1 MKTPTRV
8 VIIHAFF
15 VLFAVAL
22 VARAA
27 KVQVAEGKQWVAR
40 GKRQH
45 FFASGLSA
53 PRGQI
58 LDASGNTLVES
69 REMTR
74 VAVALPEVRDTA
86 FVLKALRHARLDVD
100 AVHAAIARRRRWI
113 DLPGL
118 YSAAD
123 VASISKLNGVHLTPV
138 LQRVYGNSE
147 GIKRIVG
154 SLDGRGNP
162 MNGLELALD
171 SLLRGD
177 SGRVS
182 LARDNNGRAL
192 ESPDGWTDNARP
204 GSTVVLTINNTLQ
217 DIAEREL
224 TTAVDSLRAD
234 GGDIVVMNPHTGEIL
249 ALASNRVGR
258 TSFGNTSVTEPF
270 EPGSTLKPFIA
281 ASLIEHE
288 RARPTD
294 VVSTHNGK
302 LELDGRVITDMH
314 KASALSLADVI
325 RFSSNIGIVEFGKRL
340 TPREKYETFR
350 DLGFGMPLGVPLP
363 AEAAGTLREPKQWSR
378 QTSASI
384 LMGYEIAVTPLQLV
398 TAYSAIANG
407 GELLEPHLV
416 KEIRGVDGRVTY
428 RAETR
433 AVRRVMSGEVARTIQ
448 QMLLAVVQ
456 EGTATRADLST
467 FEVAGKSGT
476 ARRTSPNAGYTN
488 GNYTASFV
496 GLFPGNDPQYVVL
509 VKLDSPKGMHYAGG
523 EIAAPV
529 TRIVLRAALAAR
541 DAALDREALA
551 ASEKSVLAQEHPEG
565 KFVMGARFTR
575 AGRRDATDPVE
586 RTSYDPS
593 DNLTPRSPA
602 DTASYTID
610 LPTSPKPAVVVP
622 KSLTPRAVPDVRGLS
637 VRQAVRALHGAGFRV
652 RLLTASTSGTL
663 PAAGTLA
670 VPGSLVQ
677 LTRPLD

>member
-1 MKTPTRV
+1 MKAPTRV
-8 VIIHAFF
+8 AVIHTFF
-15 VLFAVAL
+15 VVFALAL

-27 KVQVAEGKQWVAR
+27 KVQVVEGKQWVAR

-86 FVLKALRHARLDVD
+86 FVLKALRHARLDVN
-100 AVHAAIARRRRWI
+100 ALNAAIARRRRWI
-113 DLPGL
+113 ELPGL

-138 LQRVYGNSE
+138 LQRVYGNSD

-154 SLDGRGNP
+154 SLDGRGKP

-192 ESPDGWTDNARP
+192 DSPDAWTDNARP

-224 TTAVDSLRAD
+224 TTAVDSLKAD

-281 ASLIEHE
+281 ASLLEHE

-294 VVSTHNGK
+294 VVNTHNGK

-314 KASALSLADVI
+314 KATALSLADVI
-325 RFSSNIGIVEFGKRL
+325 RFSSNVGIVEFGKRL

-416 KEIRGVDGRVTY
+416 KEIRGPDGKATY

-433 AVRRVMSGEVARTIQ
+433 AVRRVMSGEVARTVQ

-456 EGTATRADLST
+456 EGTATRADLAT

-476 ARRTSPNAGYTN
+476 ARRTSQNAGYTN

-509 VKLDSPKGMHYAGG
+509 VKLDSPKGLHYAGG

-551 ASEKSVLAQEHPEG
+551 ASEKSVLAQEHPETRS
-565 KFVMGARFTR
+565 VVGARFAR
-575 AGRRDATDPVE
+575 AGRSDATDPVD

-593 DNLTPRSPA
+593 DNLTPREPA
-602 DTASYTID
+602 DTASYTIE
-610 LPTSPKPAVVVP
+610 LPTTATRVVAAPAAR
-622 KSLTPRAVPDVRGLS
+622 SPRAVPDVRGLS
-637 VRQAVRALHGAGFRV
+637 IRQAVRALHGAGFRV
-652 RLLTASTSGTL
+652 RLITASSSGTL
-663 PAAGTLA
+663 PAAGTMA
-670 VPGSLVQ
+670 APGSLVQ
-677 LTRPLD
+677 LSHPLD

>member
-1 MKTPTRV
+1 MKAPSRAAV
-8 VIIHAFF
+8 VHAFF
-15 VLFAVAL
+15 VLFAVLL

-27 KVQVAEGKQWVAR
+27 KVQVVEGKQWVAR

-45 FFASGLSA
+45 FFASALSA
-53 PRGQI
+53 PRGEI

-74 VAVALPEVRDTA
+74 VGLALPEVRDTG
-86 FVLKALRHARLDVD
+86 FVLKALGHARLDQA
-100 AVHAAIARRRRWI
+100 AVYAAIQRRRRWI

-118 YSAAD
+118 YSASD

-138 LQRVYGNSE
+138 LQRVYANSG
-147 GIKRIVG
+147 GIQRIVG
-154 SLDGRGNP
+154 TLDGRGRAVD
-162 MNGLELALD
+162 GLELALD

-182 LARDNNGRAL
+182 QARDNNGRAL
-192 ESPDGWTDNARP
+192 DSPDAWTDQPRP

-217 DIAEREL
+217 DICEREL
-224 TTAVDSLRAD
+224 SIAVDSLKAD

-258 TSFGNTSVTEPF
+258 TSFGNTAVTEPF
-270 EPGSTLKPFIA
+270 EPGSTLKPFVA
-281 ASLIEHE
+281 ASLLEHQ
-288 RARPTD
+288 RARPSD
-294 VVSTHNGK
+294 MVNTHYGR
-302 LELDGRVITDMH
+302 LELDGRVINDMH
-314 KASALSLADVI
+314 KAAQLSLADVI
-325 RFSSNIGIVEFGKRL
+325 RFSSNIGIVGFGQRL

-416 KEIRGVDGRVTY
+416 KEVRSVDGKVLY
-428 RAETR
+428 RAEPR
-433 AVRRVMSGEVARTIQ
+433 AVRRVMSGEVARTVQ
-448 QMLLAVVQ
+448 EMLLAVVQ

-476 ARRTSPNAGYTN
+476 ARRTSQDAGYTA

-509 VKLDSPKGMHYAGG
+509 VKLDSPKGAHYAGG

-541 DAALDREALA
+541 DAALDREGLA
-551 ASEKSVLAQEHPEG
+551 ASEKSVLAQAPDNPSS
-565 KFVMGARFTR
+565 KSRFVRSARD
-575 AGRRDATDPVE
+575 DATDPVDRE
-586 RTSYDPS
+586 SYDPS
-593 DNLTPRSPA
+593 DNLKPRAPEEATP
-602 DTASYTID
+602 SYTID
-610 LPTSPKPAVVVP
+610 LPTS
-622 KSLTPRAVPDVRGLS
+622 KSMITGRVATTPRAIPDVRGLS
-637 VRQAVRALHGAGFRV
+637 VREAVRALHGAGFRV
-652 RLLTASTSGTL
+652 RLATAPSPGTL
-663 PAAGTLA
+663 PAAGTMA
-670 VPGSLVQ
+670 APGSLVQ
-677 LTRPLD
+677 LNRRVE